1 MTTLKVRK
9 FAALLLAL
17 FMMTGLFSP
26 AVEAQPP
33 PQSDIQPEDTR
44 EAWERTDYESGP
56 DRRLDLPNLTEKDIY
71 LYGWIEYG
79 IGANNWGT
87 PFNGPVTLGD
97 RSWQGQLNQLYFV
110 GERETDGSLGWD
122 IGGRVDILFG
132 TDFFYTTAL
141 GLDAYPLQPLGIE
154 NIASWGF
161 SKDYGF
167 ALPQFYADIAY
178 HDISLRFGH
187 FYSILGFEEVPAIG
201 NFFYSHS
208 FSMQF
213 SPFTFTGFLGSWQP
227 NEQTTIFGGITT
239 GWNNFFD
246 GQPTTGAFR
255 ILNPDYPGASDTSS
269 FLGGINI
276 ESSDKTQTLSIM
288 TTSGNEISTINRNPA
303 NGSLVGNRTL
313 VSTVYTNRLTDRL
326 IYVFQNDNAWQ
337 FHANVS
343 PGNVGQQTGTAQWY
357 SFANYLFWEF
367 SPQWQG
373 GVRLE
378 YFRDNNGY
386 IISAP
391 LRNESQLNN
400 PGYWADGFAGTFW
413 ELTFGLNWYPNNNW
427 VIRPEIRYDWFSP
440 NASTTP
446 RPYGKP
452 LGQGIGTGG
461 NQLAQFYAG
470 IDVIWQF

>member
-1 MTTLKVRK
+1 MVTWKVRNLTQ
-9 FAALLLAL
+9 FSFAL
-17 FMMTGLFSP
+17 FMTTGIS
-26 AVEAQPP
+26 ATVVYAQQP
-33 PQSDIQPEDTR
+33 PQSDIRPEDTR
-44 EAWERTDYESGP
+44 QAWERTDYGSGP
-56 DRRLDLPNLTEKDIY
+56 DRRLDLSASKNQEFY

-79 IGANNWGT
+79 LGANNWGA
-87 PFNGPVTLGD
+87 PFNGPITLGD
-97 RSWQGQLNQLYFV
+97 RNWQGQLNQLYFV
-110 GERETDGSLGWD
+110 AENETDGENGWD
-122 IGGRVDILFG
+122 LGGRVDLLFG

-141 GLDAYPLQPLGIE
+141 GLDAEPLQPLGIE

-161 SKDYGF
+161 SKDYGL
-167 ALPQFYADIAY
+167 ALPQLYADIAY
-178 HDISLRFGH
+178 HNVTLRLGH

-208 FSMQF
+208 FAMQF

-227 NEQTTIFGGITT
+227 TDRTTFFAGITT

-276 ESSDKTQTLSIM
+276 QSSDETQTLSIM
-288 TTSGNEISTINRNPA
+288 TTSGNEISTISRNPTD
-303 NGSLVGNRTL
+303 GSLVGNRTL
-313 VSTVYTNRLTDRL
+313 VSTVYTNRLSDRL

-337 FHANVS
+337 FNANVA
-343 PGNVGQQTGTAQWY
+343 PGNVGQQAGTAQWY
-357 SFANYLFWEF
+357 SFGNYLFWEF
-367 SPQWQG
+367 SPQWEG

-386 IISAP
+386 IVSAP
-391 LRNESQLNN
+391 LRNEGQPGN
-400 PGYWADGFAGTFW
+400 PGFWAEGFDGTFW

-440 NASTTP
+440 NTTSTP

-452 LGQGIGTGG
+452 LGQGVGTGG

-470 IDVIWQF
+470 FDIIWQF

>member
-1 MTTLKVRK
+1 M
-9 FAALLLAL
+9 A
-17 FMMTGLFSP
+17 
-26 AVEAQPP
+26 E
-33 PQSDIQPEDTR
+33 
-44 EAWERTDYESGP
+44 
-56 DRRLDLPNLTEKDIY
+56 N
-71 LYGWIEYG
+71 
-79 IGANNWGT
+79 
-87 PFNGPVTLGD
+87 
-97 RSWQGQLNQLYFV
+97 
-110 GERETDGSLGWD
+110 ETDGENGWD
-122 IGGRVDILFG
+122 LGGRVDVLFG

-141 GLDAYPLQPLGIE
+141 GLDAEPLQPLGIE

-161 SKDYGF
+161 SKDYGL
-167 ALPQFYADIAY
+167 ALPQLYADVAY
-178 HDISLRFGH
+178 HNVTLRFGH

-208 FSMQF
+208 FAMQF

-227 NEQTTIFGGITT
+227 TDQTTIFAGITT

-276 ESSDKTQTLSIM
+276 QSSDETQTLSIM
-288 TTSGNEISTINRNPA
+288 TTSGNEISTISRNPTD
-303 NGSLVGNRTL
+303 GSLVGNRTL
-313 VSTVYTNRLTDRL
+313 VSTVYTNRLSDRL

-337 FHANVS
+337 FNANVA
-343 PGNVGQQTGTAQWY
+343 PGNVGQQAGTAQWY
-357 SFANYLFWEF
+357 SFGNYLFWEF
-367 SPQWQG
+367 SPQWEG

-386 IISAP
+386 IVSAP
-391 LRNESQLNN
+391 LRNEGQPGN
-400 PGYWADGFAGTFW
+400 PGFWAEGFDGTFW

-440 NASTTP
+440 NATSTP

-452 LGQGIGTGG
+452 LGQGVGTGG

-470 IDVIWQF
+470 FDIIWQF

>member
-1 MTTLKVRK
+1 MVTWKVRNLTQ
-9 FAALLLAL
+9 FSFAL
-17 FMMTGLFSP
+17 FMTTGISATL
-26 AVEAQPP
+26 VHAQPP
-33 PQSDIQPEDTR
+33 QQADIRPEDTR
-44 EAWERTDYESGP
+44 QAWERTDYGSGP
-56 DRRLDLPNLTEKDIY
+56 DRRLDLPGLKDQETY

-79 IGANNWGT
+79 LGANNWGA
-87 PFNGPVTLGD
+87 PFNGPITLGD
-97 RSWQGQLNQLYFV
+97 RNWQGQLNQLYFV
-110 GERETDGSLGWD
+110 AENETNGETGWD
-122 IGGRVDILFG
+122 LGGRVDFLFG

-141 GLDAYPLQPLGIE
+141 GLDAEPLQPLGIE

-161 SKDYGF
+161 SKDYGL
-167 ALPQFYADIAY
+167 ALPQLYADIAY
-178 HDISLRFGH
+178 HNVTLRLGH

-208 FSMQF
+208 FAMQF
-213 SPFTFTGFLGSWQP
+213 SPFTFTGSLGSWQP
-227 NEQTTIFGGITT
+227 TDQTTIFAGITT

-276 ESSDKTQTLSIM
+276 QSSDETQTLSIM
-288 TTSGNEISTINRNPA
+288 TTSGNEISTISRDPTD
-303 NGSLVGNRTL
+303 GSLVGNRTL
-313 VSTVYTNRLTDRL
+313 VSTVYTNRLSDRL

-337 FHANVS
+337 FNANVA
-343 PGNVGQQTGTAQWY
+343 PGNVGQQAGTAQWY
-357 SFANYLFWEF
+357 SFGNYLFWEF
-367 SPQWQG
+367 SPQWEG

-386 IISAP
+386 IVSAP
-391 LRNESQLNN
+391 LRNEGQPGN
-400 PGYWADGFAGTFW
+400 PGFWAEGFDGTFW

-440 NASTTP
+440 NTTLTP

-452 LGQGIGTGG
+452 LGQGVGTGG

-470 IDVIWQF
+470 FDIIWQF